1 VGNRRTV
8 VESDFYTK
16 PNMLDVQEGREEKL
30 FVDYVTQV
38 CKAHGRVILSF
49 LQQVQGFVMPATEG

>member
-1 VGNRRTV
+1 
-8 VESDFYTK
+8 
-16 PNMLDVQEGREEKL
+16 MLDVQEGREEKL